1 MSHLPEAWRGPAFL
15 EYLLNEKIMFPR
27 IKAESASV
35 KRYALIITT
44 VAAFLSPF
52 GISSVNI
59 ALPSIGKEFQMDA
72 ILLSWVTTAYILA
85 STIFLV
91 PFGKLADMYGRKRIF
106 TYGILTFAVSS
117 FGAAVSHSS
126 GMLILF
132 RILQGIGAAA
142 NFCVGGAILSS
153 VFTTEDL
160 GKVLG
165 INLAAVYVGYTA
177 GPFFGGSLTQHLG
190 WRSIFF
196 VNVFLGLMIIAFT
209 LWKLKGEW
217 RESERKKFDLPGST
231 LYGITLLLI
240 MYGFSQLS
248 SATGVWLI
256 LAGAVGALGFIK
268 RETVT
273 ESPVLDM
280 KLFRQNKV
288 FSYFNVATLINY
300 SATYA
305 VSFLLSLYLQF
316 IKNLPPQTAGLV
328 LISQP
333 IVQALFSP
341 VAGRL
346 SDRIE
351 PQRVASAGMALTGVG
366 LFLLALLSEA
376 SPIAFIV
383 AVTALIGLGL
393 GLFASPSIKAVLSS
407 VESRYYGVAS
417 GAVGT
422 MRGMGMVFSMGVTL
436 LMFSIYIG
444 EVQITPKY
452 YPVFLKCT
460 KTAFAFFAVICLVGV
475 FASLARGKPQR
486 E

>member
-1 MSHLPEAWRGPAFL
+1 ML
-15 EYLLNEKIMFPR
+15 PR
-27 IKAESASV
+27 IEVESAAV

-52 GISSVNI
+52 GVSSVNI

-72 ILLSWVTTAYILA
+72 ILLGWVTTAYVLA

-91 PFGKLADMYGRKRIF
+91 PFGKMADMYGRKRIF
-106 TYGILTFAVSS
+106 TYGVLTFVAAS
-117 FGAAVSHSS
+117 FGASLSHSS
-126 GMLILF
+126 RMLILF
-132 RILQGIGAAA
+132 RILQGIGAAG

-153 VFTTEDL
+153 IFTTEDL
-160 GKVLG
+160 GKVMG

-177 GPFFGGSLTQHLG
+177 GPFLGGSLTEHLG

-209 LWKLKGEW
+209 FWKLKGEW
-217 RESERKKFDLPGST
+217 RESEKKKFDLPGAT
-231 LYGITLLLI
+231 LYGITLLLV

-256 LAGAVGALGFIK
+256 LAGALGALGFIK
-268 RETVT
+268 WEARM

-280 KLFRQNKV
+280 RLFRRNKV
-288 FSYFNVATLINY
+288 FWSFNVATLINY

-305 VSFLLSLYLQF
+305 VGFLLSLYLQF

-333 IVQALFSP
+333 IVQAAFSP

-351 PQRVASAGMALTGVG
+351 PQRVASVGMAFTGVG
-366 LFLLALLSEA
+366 LFLLALLSDA
-376 SPIAFIV
+376 SPIVFIV
-383 AVTALIGLGL
+383 AVTAVIGLGIA
-393 GLFASPSIKAVLSS
+393 LFASPSIKAVLSS
-407 VESRYYGVAS
+407 VESRHYGVAS
-417 GAVGT
+417 GAIGT
-422 MRGMGMVFSMGVTL
+422 MRGMGMVFSMGMTL

-475 FASLARGKPQR
+475 FTSLARGKPQR

>member
-1 MSHLPEAWRGPAFL
+1 MIPG
-15 EYLLNEKIMFPR
+15 
-27 IKAESASV
+27 IKVESASV
-35 KRYALIITT
+35 KRYALYITT

-52 GISSVNI
+52 GVSSVNI

-91 PFGKLADMYGRKRIF
+91 PFGKMADMYGRKKIF
-106 TYGILTFAVSS
+106 CYGILTFVVAS
-117 FGAAVSHSS
+117 FGASISHSS

-142 NFCVGGAILSS
+142 NYCVGAAILSS

-160 GKVLG
+160 GKVMG

-209 LWKLKGEW
+209 FWKLKGEW
-217 RESERKKFDLPGST
+217 HESEKKKFDLPGST

-256 LAGAVGALGFIK
+256 LAGALGALGFIK
-268 RETVT
+268 WETGT

-280 KLFRQNKV
+280 RLFRRNKV
-288 FSYFNVATLINY
+288 FSSFNVATLINY

-305 VSFLLSLYLQF
+305 VGFLLSLYLQF
-316 IKNLPPQTAGLV
+316 IKNLPPQDAGLV

-333 IVQALFSP
+333 IVQAIFSP

-351 PQRVASAGMALTGVG
+351 PQRVASVGMALTGIG
-366 LFLLALLSEA
+366 LFLLALLSDA
-376 SPIAFIV
+376 SPLAFIV
-383 AVTALIGLGL
+383 AVTALIGLGIA
-393 GLFASPSIKAVLSS
+393 LFASPSVKAVMSS
-407 VESRYYGVAS
+407 VENRYYGVAS
-417 GAVGT
+417 GALGT
-422 MRGMGMVFSMGVTL
+422 MRGMGMVFSMGMTV

-444 EVQITPKY
+444 EVQITPEY
-452 YPVFLKCT
+452 YPIFLKCT
-460 KTAFAFFAVICLVGV
+460 KTVFAFFAVICLVGV
-475 FASLARGKPQR
+475 FTSLARGKPQQ

>member
-1 MSHLPEAWRGPAFL
+1 MIPAT
-15 EYLLNEKIMFPR
+15 KV
-27 IKAESASV
+27 ESTSV
-35 KRYALIITT
+35 KRYALCITT

-52 GISSVNI
+52 GVSSVNI

-91 PFGKLADMYGRKRIF
+91 PFGKMADMYGRKRIF
-106 TYGILTFAVSS
+106 TYGMLMFVVAS
-117 FGAAVSHSS
+117 FGASVSHSS

-142 NFCVGGAILSS
+142 NFCVGAAILSS
-153 VFTTEDL
+153 VFITEDL
-160 GKVLG
+160 GKVMG
-165 INLAAVYVGYTA
+165 INLAAVYTGYTA
-177 GPFFGGSLTQHLG
+177 GPFFGGSLTQYLG

-196 VNVFLGLMIIAFT
+196 VNVFLGLMIIVFT
-209 LWKLKGEW
+209 FWKLKGEW
-217 RESERKKFDLPGST
+217 RESEKKKFDLPGLT

-256 LAGAVGALGFIK
+256 LAGALGALGFIK
-268 RETVT
+268 WETGT

-280 KLFRQNKV
+280 RLFSRNKV
-288 FSYFNVATLINY
+288 FSSFNVATLINY

-305 VSFLLSLYLQF
+305 VGFLLSLYLQF
-316 IKNLPPQTAGLV
+316 IKNLSPQGAGLV

-333 IVQALFSP
+333 IVQAIFSP

-346 SDRIE
+346 SDTIE
-351 PQRVASAGMALTGVG
+351 PQRVASVGMALTGVG
-366 LFLLALLSEA
+366 LFLLALLNDA

-383 AVTALIGLGL
+383 AVTALIGLGIA
-393 GLFASPSIKAVLSS
+393 LFASPSIKAVMSS
-407 VESRYYGVAS
+407 VENRYYGVAS
-417 GAVGT
+417 GALGT
-422 MRGMGMVFSMGVTL
+422 MRGMGMVFSMGMTL
-436 LMFSIYIG
+436 LMFSIYMG
-444 EVQITPKY
+444 GVQITPKY

-460 KTAFAFFAVICLVGV
+460 KTAFAFFAAICLVGV
-475 FASLARGKPQR
+475 FTSLARGKAQQ

>member
-1 MSHLPEAWRGPAFL
+1 MIPG
-15 EYLLNEKIMFPR
+15 
-27 IKAESASV
+27 IKVESAAV
-35 KRYALIITT
+35 KRYALCITT

-52 GISSVNI
+52 GVSSVNI

-91 PFGKLADMYGRKRIF
+91 PFGKMADMYGRKKIF
-106 TYGILTFAVSS
+106 SYGILTFVVAS
-117 FGAAVSHSS
+117 FGASISHSS

-142 NFCVGGAILSS
+142 NYCVGAAILSS
-153 VFTTEDL
+153 VFATEDL
-160 GKVLG
+160 GKVMG

-209 LWKLKGEW
+209 FWKLEGEW
-217 RESERKKFDLPGST
+217 RESEKKKFDFPGST

-248 SATGVWLI
+248 STTGVWLI
-256 LAGAVGALGFIK
+256 LAGALGALGFIK
-268 RETVT
+268 WETGT

-280 KLFRQNKV
+280 RLFRRNKV
-288 FSYFNVATLINY
+288 FSSFNVATLINY

-305 VSFLLSLYLQF
+305 VGFLLSLYLQF
-316 IKNLPPQTAGLV
+316 IKNLPPQDAGLV

-351 PQRVASAGMALTGVG
+351 PQRVASTGMALTGVG
-366 LFLLALLSEA
+366 LFLLAFLSDA

-383 AVTALIGLGL
+383 AVTALIGLGIA
-393 GLFASPSIKAVLSS
+393 LFASPSIKAVMIS
-407 VESRYYGVAS
+407 VENRYYGVAS
-417 GAVGT
+417 GALGT
-422 MRGMGMVFSMGVTL
+422 MRGMGMVFSMGITL
-436 LMFSIYIG
+436 LLFSIYIG

-475 FASLARGKPQR
+475 FTSLARGKPQR

>member
-1 MSHLPEAWRGPAFL
+1 ML
-15 EYLLNEKIMFPR
+15 PR
-27 IKAESASV
+27 IEVESAAV

-52 GISSVNI
+52 GVSSVNI

-72 ILLSWVTTAYILA
+72 ILLGWVTTAYVLA

-91 PFGKLADMYGRKRIF
+91 PFGKMADMYGRKRIF
-106 TYGILTFAVSS
+106 TYGVLTFVAAS
-117 FGAAVSHSS
+117 FGASLSHSS
-126 GMLILF
+126 RMLILF
-132 RILQGIGAAA
+132 RILQGIGAAG

-153 VFTTEDL
+153 IFTTEDL
-160 GKVLG
+160 GKVMG

-177 GPFFGGSLTQHLG
+177 GPFLGGSLTEHLG

-209 LWKLKGEW
+209 FWKLKGEW
-217 RESERKKFDLPGST
+217 RESEKKKFDLPGAT
-231 LYGITLLLI
+231 LYGITLLLV

-256 LAGAVGALGFIK
+256 LAGALGALGFIK
-268 RETVT
+268 WEARM

-280 KLFRQNKV
+280 RLFRRNKV
-288 FSYFNVATLINY
+288 FWSFNVATLINY

-305 VSFLLSLYLQF
+305 VGFLLSLYLQF
-316 IKNLPPQTAGLV
+316 IKKLPPQTAGLV

-333 IVQALFSP
+333 IVQAAFSP

-351 PQRVASAGMALTGVG
+351 PQRVASVGMAFTGVG
-366 LFLLALLSEA
+366 LFLLALLSDA
-376 SPIAFIV
+376 SPIVFIV
-383 AVTALIGLGL
+383 AVTAVIGLGIA
-393 GLFASPSIKAVLSS
+393 LFASPSIKAVLSS
-407 VESRYYGVAS
+407 VESRHYGVAS
-417 GAVGT
+417 GAIGT
-422 MRGMGMVFSMGVTL
+422 MRGMGMVFSMGMTL

-475 FASLARGKPQR
+475 FTSLARGKPQR